1 MTETRNA
8 RLAAWSIFVL
18 VLLIRAPL
26 VDVPFERDEGEYAY
40 IAWRLSFGEL
50 PYVDWFDQKPP
61 AVFWTYRLAL
71 SLPVQGTVSVHLLA
85 ALFSAASAA
94 VLFFLTRMLVGV
106 GGAVAAALALAFL
119 SADPTV
125 QGTAANTEVFMLLP
139 LIGSC
144 WLFAHVVRNRKTVA
158 LAVLLVGLLTGL
170 ASAFKQV
177 AAINW
182 LFFALTAPFLF
193 SGERRVARSISLALW
208 STVGLLM
215 VWVALGGY
223 FLAKGGVEQFVDAV
237 FTHNLEYAQALSLE
251 TRLHRLVATSGHLL
265 RSQLCV
271 WILAAVGIIFC
282 IVWHRR
288 LAVFLSGWL
297 VASAIGV
304 SAGGHYFPHYFQ
316 QLLPPL
322 AVGAGIAVAELSR
335 ICSRWFPS
343 VLTVGVL
350 SASIVAPPALVL
362 ASFWSESTPED
373 VVRRIYPGNPFDV
386 MPGVAAVI
394 EAITAPDDEVFIF
407 GAEPEV
413 LFYSKRRSASRYIY
427 LFPVYGP
434 FAEAGRRQREVV
446 REIRDSE
453 PRVIF
458 MMPNAMFFAANTDQ
472 SLTRWLM
479 AYAASGY
486 ERHVSVWLDESGR
499 RRIVATGTR
508 PPDTRLTKELGAV
521 FVRRRGF

>member
-1 MTETRNA
+1 
-8 RLAAWSIFVL
+8 
-18 VLLIRAPL
+18 
-26 VDVPFERDEGEYAY
+26 
-40 IAWRLSFGEL
+40 
-50 PYVDWFDQKPP
+50 
-61 AVFWTYRLAL
+61 
-71 SLPVQGTVSVHLLA
+71 
-85 ALFSAASAA
+85 
-94 VLFFLTRMLVGV
+94 
-106 GGAVAAALALAFL
+106 
-119 SADPTV
+119 
-125 QGTAANTEVFMLLP
+125 
-139 LIGSC
+139 
-144 WLFAHVVRNRKTVA
+144 
-158 LAVLLVGLLTGL
+158 
-170 ASAFKQV
+170 
-177 AAINW
+177 
-182 LFFALTAPFLF
+182 
-193 SGERRVARSISLALW
+193 
-208 STVGLLM
+208 
-215 VWVALGGY
+215 
-223 FLAKGGVEQFVDAV
+223 
-237 FTHNLEYAQALSLE
+237 
-251 TRLHRLVATSGHLL
+251 
-265 RSQLCV
+265 
-271 WILAAVGIIFC
+271 
-282 IVWHRR
+282 
-288 LAVFLSGWL
+288 
-297 VASAIGV
+297 
-304 SAGGHYFPHYFQ
+304 
-316 QLLPPL
+316 
-322 AVGAGIAVAELSR
+322 
-335 ICSRWFPS
+335 
-343 VLTVGVL
+343 VGVL